1 MTAVLRVLIL
11 EDSEADVDLIRH
23 ELDHAA
29 MRAQLRRV
37 DSRDRF
43 LDALRDFAP
52 DVVVTDRAASEFGAI
67 DAIEVTRANR
77 PGTPVIVVARS
88 LDSRA
93 VVTMVR
99 LGAEDVVLRANV
111 RRLPAAITAAHK
123 ARRRLDRLSPR
134 QVQVL
139 RFVAQGET
147 SPAIAKRLRLS
158 VKTVETHRA
167 EMMKRLGEHD
177 ISGLVRFAV
186 RVGIVCAADS

>member
-11 EDSEADVDLIRH
+11 EDSEADVDLIRN
-23 ELDHAA
+23 ELDQAA

-43 LDALRDFAP
+43 VDALRDFGP
-52 DVVVTDRAASEFGAI
+52 DVVVTDRAAAEFSAP
-67 DAIEVTRANR
+67 DAIEVARAAL
-77 PGTPVIVVARS
+77 PGTPVIVIART
-88 LDSRA
+88 LDTRA
-93 VVTMVR
+93 VVSLVR
-99 LGAEDVVLRANV
+99 LGAEDVVLKANL
-111 RRLPAAITAAHK
+111 RRLPAAITVSRK

-147 SPAIAKRLRLS
+147 SPSIAKRLDLS

-177 ISGLVRFAV
+177 ISGLVRYAV
-186 RVGIVCAADS
+186 RVGIVSAADS

>member
-11 EDSEADVDLIRH
+11 EDAEADVDLIRH

-43 LDALRDFAP
+43 VDALRDFAP
-52 DVVVTDRAASEFGAI
+52 DVVVTDRAVSEFSAS
-67 DAIEVTRANR
+67 DAIELVRASR
-77 PGTPVIVVARS
+77 PGTPVIVIART
-88 LDSRA
+88 LDTRA
-93 VVTMVR
+93 VVALVR
-99 LGAEDVVLRANV
+99 LGAEDVVLKANL
-111 RRLPAAITAAHK
+111 RRLPAAITAASK
-123 ARRRLDRLSPR
+123 ARRRLHKLSPR

-139 RFVAQGET
+139 RFVAEGET
-147 SPAIAKRLRLS
+147 SPAIAKRLHLS

-177 ISGLVRFAV
+177 ISALVRYAV
-186 RVGIVCAADS
+186 RVGIVGAAES